1 MIDGLRLNYCV
12 KSNLWLISSM
22 HVCVNSATSVSS
34 VTASATVFRFG
45 LRQAQP
51 PFSALDSAGSA
62 TVFRFGFG
70 RLSHRGKT
78 AFDFIQV
85 KLVQSCGGSMAVAE
99 PVEATIKKSLAITVM
114 IKCLITQCGKAWLIP

>member
-1 MIDGLRLNYCV
+1 
-12 KSNLWLISSM
+12 M

-70 RLSHRGKT
+70 RLSHRGKKAIALISHIISAT
-78 AFDFIQV
+78 L
-85 KLVQSCGGSMAVAE
+85 KLLHSGGGSMAVAE
-99 PVEATIKKSLAITVM
+99 PA
-114 IKCLITQCGKAWLIP
+114 